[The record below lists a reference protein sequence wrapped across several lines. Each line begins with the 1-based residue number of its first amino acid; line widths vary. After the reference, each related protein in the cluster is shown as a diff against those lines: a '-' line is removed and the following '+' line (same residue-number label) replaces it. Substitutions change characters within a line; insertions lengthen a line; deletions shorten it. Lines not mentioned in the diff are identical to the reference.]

1 MNLIYFA
8 AALGF
13 AFVWI
18 WIRIDF
24 AASVLCLVGA
34 LVFALIIALLRGDIR
49 LEEIQNRLGGPR
61 R

>member
-1 MNLIYFA
+1 MNFIYFA

-24 AASVLCLVGA
+24 AASILCLLGA
-34 LVFALIIALLRGDIR
+34 LVFALIAALVRG
-49 LEEIQNRLGGPR
+49 EIDLPVLQERLGLR
-61 R
+61 RR